1 MIYRVLA
8 DFVIVAH
15 FVWILFLIFGFILAL
30 MKSKM
35 AFLHV
40 AGLLFTLFLNIM
52 GWYCPLTY
60 VENYL
65 HTLPGSAST
74 HSESFITPY
83 LYHLIYPDLPEKY
96 IRVGD
101 ILFFCLYLTAYGYLA
116 KRYRILDRI
125 KG

>member
-8 DFVIVAH
+8 DFVMLAH
-15 FVWILFLIFGFILAL
+15 FVWILFLIFGLILAL
-30 MKSKM
+30 MRSKM
-35 AFLHV
+35 AFVHV
-40 AGLLFTLFLNIM
+40 GGLLFTLFLNIM
-52 GWYCPLTY
+52 GWYCPLTS
-60 VENYL
+60 VESYL
-65 HTLPGSAST
+65 HTLAGSAST
-74 HSESFITPY
+74 HSESFITQY
-83 LYHLIYPDLPEKY
+83 LYHLIYPDLPEEY